1 MYGIFLQMITC
12 YNVRMDSLLESTTHD
27 LRQFFREQN
36 TTHSLLVL
44 AVSLFVAYWIGWAI
58 ARLIVTIAQSVAV
71 QADRANSN
79 ERAVQLR
86 RVETYLSVLT
96 AIVRVVTV
104 LVLVYIGWTMLSPV
118 GGSKVAAIGAGTIF
132 VVLAGGTIGPLL
144 RDITAGSTMIIE
156 RWFNVGDY
164 IRIEPFGD
172 LGGVVEQVTLRS
184 TKIRSLNGEVIW
196 VHNQY
201 IQGVRMTP
209 RGIRTIHIDIIVRSL
224 RGGRELVERVTS
236 TLPTGT
242 MTLIT
247 EPKIIKEE
255 QWAKER
261 WFITVEGKT
270 PPGREWL
277 MENYFVESLK
287 ELDEESAKPVLA
299 RIPIVRYADP
309 AAERSF
315 KRAVRSK

>member
-1 MYGIFLQMITC
+1 
-12 YNVRMDSLLESTTHD
+12 MDKLLDETVQD
-27 LRQFFREQN
+27 MQQFFREQN

-44 AVSLFVAYWIGWAI
+44 AVSLFVAYWASRLI
-58 ARLIVTIAQSVAV
+58 ARLIVMAAQAVAV
-71 QADRANSN
+71 RADRTDND

-96 AIVRVVTV
+96 AVVKVVTV
-104 LVLVYIGWTMLSPV
+104 VALVYIGWTWLMPT
-118 GGSKVAAIGAGTIF
+118 GSTKVAAIGAGTVF
-132 VVLAGGTIGPLL
+132 VVLAGATIGPVL
-144 RDITAGSTMIIE
+144 RDITAGSIMIIE

-164 IRIEPFGD
+164 IRVEPFAE

-209 RGIRTIHIDIIVRSL
+209 RGIRTIHIDIIVRNL
-224 RGGRELVERVTS
+224 HVGRELVERVTS

-242 MTLIT
+242 MTLLQKPTIVR
-247 EPKIIKEE
+247 EE

-261 WFITVEGKT
+261 WFLTIEGKT

-287 ELDEESAKPVLA
+287 ELDEESAKPALT

-315 KRAVRSK
+315 KRAVRTANSANK